1 MSSGSLQLDV
11 QLMLLLFFQ
20 SLVIYSMVISLTLS
34 FSHSE
39 LYGLLVSEAY
49 SSISYLYFH
58 IFHSFKE
65 ALQQNLVLKGLPI
78 KILISRMQN
87 KN

>member
-1 MSSGSLQLDV
+1 MF
-11 QLMLLLFFQ
+11 LLFFQ
-20 SLVIYSMVISLTLS
+20 SLVIYSMVISLTFS

-49 SSISYLYFH
+49 SSISYLYFR

-65 ALQQNLVLKGLPI
+65 DCPAAESCFEGA
-78 KILISRMQN
+78 SD
-87 KN
+87 KNFN